1 MLRLSLEWH
10 SDINHVQI
18 REVSNNGCQ
27 AEAETSRYVQD
38 IHVIFAAEDDLQVT
52 FSKYLSFCS
61 ICFQFNVVI
70 AAYWEQQ

>member
-52 FSKYLSFCS
+52 FSKYFIILLNMFS
-61 ICFQFNVVI
+61 V
-70 AAYWEQQ
+70 